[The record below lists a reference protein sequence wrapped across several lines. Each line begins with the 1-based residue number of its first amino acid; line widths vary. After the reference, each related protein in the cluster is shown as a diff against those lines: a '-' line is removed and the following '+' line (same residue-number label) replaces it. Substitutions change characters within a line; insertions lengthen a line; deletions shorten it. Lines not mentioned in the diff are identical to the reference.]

1 MIDFDGTLNAA
12 ISATLGDEKAVT
24 FVPKGGGSV
33 GGLLGVFTLITDHI
47 FDENGDAQSNI
58 TVATLGMQASQFAL
72 FGARVPVQSDTIQIG
87 GVAYVVKDVAV
98 DGLGWIYMDLG
109 LK

>member
-12 ISATLGDEKAVT
+12 ISATLGDERPVV
-24 FVPKGGGSV
+24 FLPKGGGSFS
-33 GGLLGVFTLITDHI
+33 GLLGVFTLITDHI
-47 FDENGDAQSNI
+47 FDESGDAQANI
-58 TVATLGMQASQFAL
+58 TVATLGMQASQFVAL
-72 FGARVPVQSDTIQIG
+72 GALTPVQSDSFQVG

-98 DGLGWIYMDLG
+98 DGLGWLYMDLG